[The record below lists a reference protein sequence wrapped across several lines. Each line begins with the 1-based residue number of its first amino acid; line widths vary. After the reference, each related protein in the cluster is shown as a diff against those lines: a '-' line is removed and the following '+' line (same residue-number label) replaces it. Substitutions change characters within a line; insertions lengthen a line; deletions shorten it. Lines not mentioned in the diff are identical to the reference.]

1 MIVAPTRSVSSTGQ
15 CNRGGVLIKS
25 LAEEEC
31 VVGALTR
38 PAIGTGQCN
47 WGGVLINAFVAS
59 PKELLNEIGVLRD
72 SLCNNMSEFDS
83 DTSSVVS
90 IEFEKWI

>member
-1 MIVAPTRSVSSTGQ
+1 MPP
-15 CNRGGVLIKS
+15 
-25 LAEEEC
+25 EEGE
-31 VVGALTR
+31 
-38 PAIGTGQCN
+38 
-47 WGGVLINAFVAS
+47 VAS
-59 PKELLNEIGVLRD
+59 VNRLEVEQGSANDERKEKEAIFAIPKKLLNEIGVLRD